1 MKHNDESKVPE
12 GMTSTNEGEF
22 KVGDKVTITAGHM
35 PGMKGAEATVKGA
48 YKTYAYV
55 VSYKPTNGNEKV
67 NNHKWVV
74 NEEIKDA
81 PKDGFSKDDTVKL
94 EASHMSGMKGATANI
109 DNVKKTTVYVVDYKS
124 KDNGKIIKNHKWMTG
139 NELEAR

>member
-12 GMTSTNEGEF
+12 GMKSTNEGEF
-22 KVGDKVTITAGHM
+22 KVGDKVTITRGHM

-67 NNHKWVV
+67 NNHKWS

-81 PKDGFSKDDTVKL
+81 PKDGFSKGDTVKL
-94 EASHMSGMKGATANI
+94 EASHMSGMKGATVNI
-109 DNVKKTTVYVVDYKS
+109 DNVKRLLFT
-124 KDNGKIIKNHKWMTG
+124 
-139 NELEAR
+139 